1 MRVVRLQI
9 SNFRAIRCATVYPE
23 RHNALLGP
31 NNMGKTAIL
40 EALHLLLSP
49 ELTGRTTAIDEN
61 DFFAR
66 KYRSVG
72 EADAPIIQIRAV
84 ITGLSADDEDAF
96 RDVLVPW
103 NEPTR
108 TVVERS
114 DEGTDAF
121 DGSAVAIEPT
131 FEAWYDDGEDDFQWR
146 TFFRTDPLRPREE
159 CPRFTREQ
167 KRRIGFLI
175 YRDFRALHRPVTL
188 EHAALFDRVLRAG
201 GASARNFD
209 EILTQLA
216 GSAKPLFDDPTF
228 AAAIK
233 NYRAELARY
242 LPVGSAG
249 DAELTFDVTDR
260 TRTQAR
266 AAMQLYV
273 ADALPLPLQKMGAG
287 TRSLAI
293 LAMLLVIARQRG
305 YGIIALEEP
314 ETFLFPHAQRRVM
327 TETLALATQTFVT
340 THSPTVL
347 EVLPMDALHRVCRD
361 APTGSVTVT
370 RVAEGAAD
378 IKNMRKRMR
387 KQLAEALLGRAAIVV
402 EEESMRLW
410 LQHASAALHGT
421 SVDGAVCEAFDLA
434 GIGLVAAEGN
444 GEVPEIVALLER
456 AGVPALGFLDR
467 VDEKALAALQAKHP
481 AGVFIFHPAAG
492 LEDLL
497 VAAMPR
503 PLLRETLVSAPY
515 VRLNIDPNS
524 LDGLDDSAFREKAL
538 EFLKRNK
545 GSLPFHEWLLER
557 IEPAHIP
564 VVLQRIVALV
574 TTLPD
579 TAPAVGSCSVLGS

>member
-1 MRVVRLQI
+1 MRIARLEI
-9 SNFRAIRCATVYPE
+9 SNFRAINRATFYPE
-23 RHNALLGP
+23 HHNALLGP
-31 NNMGKTAIL
+31 NNVGKTALL

-61 DFFAR
+61 DFFGR
-66 KYRSVG
+66 TYRPAD
-72 EADAPIIQIRAV
+72 EEDAPVIQIRAV

-96 RDVLVPW
+96 HDVLVPW
-103 NEPTR
+103 NAATR
-108 TVVERS
+108 TVVERT
-114 DEGTDAF
+114 DEGTDPFEGAV
-121 DGSAVAIEPT
+121 VAIEPT
-131 FEAWYDDGEDDFQWR
+131 FEAWYDEAEDDFRWR
-146 TFFRTDPLRPREE
+146 TFFRTDPLRLREE

-188 EHAALFDRVLRAG
+188 EHSALFDRVLRAT

-216 GSAKPLFDDPTF
+216 GSAAPLFKDGAF

-233 NYRAELARY
+233 SYREELARY
-242 LPVGSAG
+242 LPVGAAG
-249 DAELTFDVTDR
+249 NAGLTFDATDR

-327 TETLALATQTFVT
+327 KETLALATQTFVT
-340 THSPTVL
+340 THAPTVL
-347 EVLPMDALHRVCRD
+347 EAVPMDALHRVCRD
-361 APTGSVTVT
+361 DGTGAVTVT

-378 IKNMRKRMR
+378 IKNVRKRLR
-387 KQLAEALLGRAAIVV
+387 KQLSEALLGRAAVVV

-410 LQHASAALHGT
+410 LQHASAVLHGQA
-421 SVDGAVCEAFDLA
+421 VDGVACEAFDLA
-434 GIGLVAAEGN
+434 GITVVAAEGN
-444 GEVPEIVALLER
+444 GEVAELVALLER
-456 AGVPALGFLDR
+456 AGVRAIGFLDC
-467 VDEKALAALQAKHP
+467 VNEKAFAELHTQHP
-481 AGVFIFHPAAG
+481 GELFVFHREAG
-492 LEDLL
+492 LEHLL
-497 VAAMPR
+497 IASLPR
-503 PLLRETLVSAPY
+503 EVLREAMVSAPY
-515 VRLNIDPNS
+515 VRTNFDAANV
-524 LDGLDDSAFREKAL
+524 DALDDPSFREKAL

-557 IEPAHIP
+557 VELSHLPNS
-564 VVLQRIVALV
+564 LRRIVALAS
-574 TTLPD
+574 TLPNQML
-579 TAPAVGSCSVLGS
+579 PSGSCSVLSS